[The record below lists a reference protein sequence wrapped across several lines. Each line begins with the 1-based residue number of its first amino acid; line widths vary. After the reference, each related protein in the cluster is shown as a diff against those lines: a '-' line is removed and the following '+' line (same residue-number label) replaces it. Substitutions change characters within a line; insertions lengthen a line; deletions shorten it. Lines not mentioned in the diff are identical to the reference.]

1 MKDLSSSPNPELI
14 VPSSPTSPIIDPRL
28 SPNGLFLAYV
38 RDSELHVLN
47 LLKNQTQ
54 QLTTGANGSTLVSK
68 AFCYIT
74 VLVVLLTYHRE
85 INCHLFCCCRLTVLL
100 ST

>member
-1 MKDLSSSPNPELI
+1 MKDLTSSPNPELI
-14 VPSSPTSPIIDPRL
+14 LPCTPTSPIIDPRL
-28 SPNGLFLAYV
+28 SPNGLLLAYV

-68 AFCYIT
+68 A
-74 VLVVLLTYHRE
+74 LLLDCSCGVISFTY
-85 INCHLFCCCRLTVLL
+85 L
-100 ST
+100 